1 MTVDGDENLVLLLKR
16 ISRLLGLVVTK
27 GAATQRER
35 IAILSDAGFE
45 PKEIADL
52 IGTTPNTVSVTLHSL
67 RKQQTERTAGRGKKK
82 A

>member
-1 MTVDGDENLVLLLKR
+1 MVDSKEDLLQLLKR

-27 GAATQRER
+27 DAATQKER
-35 IAILSDAGFE
+35 VALLSDAGFE